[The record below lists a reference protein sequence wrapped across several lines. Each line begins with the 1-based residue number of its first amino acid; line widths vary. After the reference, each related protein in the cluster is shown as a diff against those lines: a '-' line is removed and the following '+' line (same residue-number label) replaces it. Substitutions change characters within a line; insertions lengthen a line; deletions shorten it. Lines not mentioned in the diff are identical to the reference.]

1 MLLKFSFNRML
12 PALILCASL
21 PVFAEEPPI
30 RIAVIG
36 PITGKSS
43 EDIGESI
50 RGGARVFLSDINQFG
65 GVLGRRVEL
74 VERDDEAK
82 PEVGSRIAREL
93 VDKEKVVAA
102 VGFGNTGVALPSA
115 KIFQDARIPVIISSA
130 TGAVINKQLM
140 PPASAVSYVFRI
152 SASDALQPIVILND
166 LIDRRK
172 ITKIALLHDETPYG
186 QLGKQSVL
194 DELAR
199 RHLAPVTVASFK
211 VGEQDMSSQ
220 LAQARE
226 AGAQAVVLYCLA
238 DEGAMVAKSAAG
250 MKLKLPIVGPWTLS
264 HKSFIDLSAD
274 SGEGVRTAVTY
285 IENDGGTVSN
295 QFALAYK
302 KTNKVSRIPSAV
314 AAAQTY
320 DALRLIILAIHQAR
334 STDGD
339 KIRAALEDLRQ
350 STVSTVVSRYQRPFS
365 PTDHEAIS
373 LNMIVMGEIHKGQVA
388 YAYPEDASSGLITRV
403 KK

>member
-1 MLLKFSFNRML
+1 MLLKFSFKRML
-12 PALILCASL
+12 PALILCTSL
-21 PVFAEEPPI
+21 PVFAEEPPV

-36 PITGKSS
+36 PTTGKSS
-43 EDIGESI
+43 EDMGESI

-82 PEVGSRIAREL
+82 PEVGARIAREL
-93 VDKEKVVAA
+93 VDKEKVVAV
-102 VGFGNTGVALPSA
+102 VGFGNTGVALPAA
-115 KIFQDARIPVIISSA
+115 KIFQEARIPLIISGA

-140 PPASAVSYVFRI
+140 PPASAVSYVFRT

-186 QLGKQSVL
+186 QSGKQSVL

-238 DEGAMVAKSAAG
+238 TEGAMVAKSAAR

-264 HKSFIDLSAD
+264 QKSFIDLSAD

-285 IENDGGTVSN
+285 IENDISSVSN
-295 QFALAYK
+295 QFTLAYK
-302 KTNKVSRIPSAV
+302 KTNKVSLIPSAV

-320 DALRLIILAIHQAR
+320 DALRLIILAIYQAR

-339 KIRAALEDLRQ
+339 KIRAALEDLHQ
-350 STVSTVVSRYQRPFS
+350 TTMSTVVSRYQRPFS